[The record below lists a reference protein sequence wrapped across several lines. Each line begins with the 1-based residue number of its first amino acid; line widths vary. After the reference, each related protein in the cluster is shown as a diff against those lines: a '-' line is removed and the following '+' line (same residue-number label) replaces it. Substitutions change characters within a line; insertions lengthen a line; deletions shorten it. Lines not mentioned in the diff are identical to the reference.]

1 MRVEP
6 SEVDLERWGDNV
18 IKLTLVDLQQRVWE
32 ITEMSLST
40 QRHGN
45 LYKFE
50 EVL

>member
-1 MRVEP
+1 MRAEP
-6 SEVDLERWGDNV
+6 LEVDLKGWGDNA
-18 IKLTLVDLQQRVWE
+18 IMLTLVDLQRRVWE
-32 ITEMSLST
+32 ITEMRLST

>member
-6 SEVDLERWGDNV
+6 SEVDLEGWGDNA
-18 IKLTLVDLQQRVWE
+18 IKVTLLDLQQRVWE
-32 ITEMSLST
+32 VTKMSLST

-45 LYKFE
+45 LYNFE